1 MPVEFETFGQLLV
14 IKQESLIGSLFK
26 QIKIT
31 LYSLILVKELDLII
45 YQLVLKSN
53 KIWLLII
60 QTL

>member
-14 IKQESLIGSLFK
+14 IKPESLIGSLFK